1 MSKNLLAFVAGG
13 SDIGEF
19 VDYYR
24 PDNFGEFSKNNS
36 GVRAVT
42 KDQVKSYTFDKD
54 TYFKKGNLDVNKSRN
69 SLLKKTGGS
78 LPESF

>member
-24 PDNFGEFSKNNS
+24 PDNFGEFSKNNT

-42 KDQVKSYTFDKD
+42 KD
-54 TYFKKGNLDVNKSRN
+54 
-69 SLLKKTGGS
+69 
-78 LPESF
+78 